1 MTARTQ
7 ANVVALSADAGVAQ
21 GSANS
26 AHSGG
31 EYISGA
37 SIDPR
42 KLTIVVVNGDS
53 ASHTVTIRASG
64 NGNNT
69 AGTAQVSPV
78 PSSTVFTQSTL
89 GDLVVTV
96 ANGTTQVI
104 KLTTS
109 DRFLQPDG
117 NIYLD
122 WSATTSMTYYVY
134 ASPYVVV

>member
-7 ANVVALSADAGVAQ
+7 ATVVALSADAGVAQ

-26 AHSGG
+26 AHAGG
-31 EYISGA
+31 EYVLGSA
-37 SIDPR
+37 VDLR
-42 KLTIVVVNGDS
+42 RLTLVVINGDS
-53 ASHTVTIRASG
+53 SPHSVIVRATG
-64 NGNNT
+64 NGNNV

-89 GDLVVTV
+89 GDLTV
-96 ANGTTQVI
+96 AVTNGTTQVI

-109 DRFLQPDG
+109 DRFEQADG
-117 NIYLD
+117 NLYLD

-134 ASPYVVV
+134 ANPFNTV